1 MKQHKKKQ
9 KEISLP
15 MFIVMG
21 IVLFGIIKFW
31 QIAVCF
37 FIVAIII
44 FTLLMI
50 YRPELRAKVISKIK
64 QIGGKL

>member
-31 QIAVCF
+31 QIAVC
-37 FIVAIII
+37 IAVTGIII

-50 YRPELRAKVISKIK
+50 YRPELRAKVILKIK
-64 QIGGKL
+64 QLKEKI